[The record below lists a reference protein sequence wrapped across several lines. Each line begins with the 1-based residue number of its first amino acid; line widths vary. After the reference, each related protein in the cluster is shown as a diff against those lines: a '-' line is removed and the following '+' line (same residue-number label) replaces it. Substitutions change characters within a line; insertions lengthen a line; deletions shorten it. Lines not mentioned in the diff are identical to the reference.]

1 MKRPYSESL
10 HKHLPNFVN
19 AASSADWQR
28 MVGDYRLVRENLV
41 LALNLTE
48 DLISWIDKN
57 SLDKGSDE

>member
-1 MKRPYSESL
+1 MKRPYNESL

-19 AASSADWQR
+19 AASSADWQSE
-28 MVGDYRLVRENLV
+28 VGDRRLVRENLV

-57 SLDKGSDE
+57 SLDKGSDV